1 MSEAL
6 GDLVSFGDRQLIA
19 YANLSESVAFAG
31 LGKKFQIWE
40 PNTLKER
47 QTAAMKARQEK
58 QRAREALQ
66 TALGID
72 GRRAGRDEA

>member
-1 MSEAL
+1 MVHPDALELVRHAL
-6 GDLVSFGDRQLIA
+6 GLAEAVRPGETPGEAEQR
-19 YANLSESVAFAG
+19 G
-31 LGKKFQIWE
+31 G
-40 PNTLKER
+40 ER
-47 QTAAMKARQEK
+47 GGEQTRPPCVQAKPRQEK